1 MKSINVTKSVIDL
14 ERTLFMG
21 QAFRWVKRDAFIHGV
36 IGQTFFKLQQS
47 DTKIEYEAHPESN
60 SEEILISYLGLN
72 EKYEMPKDEH
82 FLKVYNRCSG
92 IRLLKQDKVETLF
105 AFICSSNNN
114 ISRISQMVTY
124 LSTHGQGFEF
134 YAEFCYFFSL
144 KILV

>member
-21 QAFRWVKRDAFIHGV
+21 QAFRWVKRDAYINGV
-36 IGQTFFKLQQS
+36 IGQTFFKLQQEE
-47 DTKIEYEAHPESN
+47 TKIIYEAHPEVD
-60 SEEILISYLGLN
+60 SEEILKNYLGLN
-72 EKYEMPKDEH
+72 EKYEMPKDDH

-114 ISRISQMVTY
+114 ISRISQMVTF
-124 LSTHGQGFEF
+124 LSTYGQGSIFF
-134 YAEFCYFFSL
+134 LFFSL
-144 KILV
+144 KE

>member
-21 QAFRWVKRDAFIHGV
+21 QAFRWVKSDSFIHGV
-36 IGQTFFKLQQS
+36 IGQTFFKLQQ
-47 DTKIEYEAHPESN
+47 DEAKISYDARPEDN
-60 SEEILISYLGLN
+60 SEEILKNYLGLN

-82 FLKVYNRCSG
+82 FLKVYDKCSG

-124 LSTHGQGFEF
+124 LSTYGKGNQFHLLT
-134 YAEFCYFFSL
+134 S
-144 KILV
+144 